1 MRCQRD
7 LNQLELLELFHW
19 DGIAIGWYVIL
30 YINASL
36 VHNLRTESNG
46 QYIVLDMPSPGVI
59 TLSLDHLNFTGI
71 ESVV

>member
-1 MRCQRD
+1 MRCQWD
-7 LNQLELLELFHW
+7 LNRLELLELFHW
-19 DGIAIGWYVIL
+19 DGIAIGWYAIL
-30 YINASL
+30 YMNASL
-36 VHNLRTESNG
+36 VHSLRSESNG